1 MALVA
6 PSWPRDRIHG
16 VSSVNED
23 DDRTTGF
30 EPEVRDLEW
39 AEPALPLI
47 REFVRSYFR
56 SDVQGLEHI
65 PDGPSLLVAN
75 HSGGYLTPDSIV
87 FILEYLERFGVD
99 APLYWLG
106 HEALLRL
113 PVVSDFLRRSGVLP
127 ADPAAAQAALEA
139 GATVIVY
146 PGGEIEMHRPFW
158 ERNTIKFL
166 GRQGFL
172 RLAARTGVP
181 IVPVVS
187 AGAHNTY
194 LPLTDG
200 RRLARAL
207 GLERRF
213 NVKALPISLAAPW
226 GLNISDLLLHVPLP
240 AQISVRVLEPIH
252 VGADDDLDERYEA
265 VTTTMQRVL
274 DEIGR

>member
-1 MALVA
+1 MNDQ
-6 PSWPRDRIHG
+6 P
-16 VSSVNED
+16 
-23 DDRTTGF
+23 
-30 EPEVRDLEW
+30 PEQETAAFDPDVRDLEW

-47 REFVRSYFR
+47 RQFVQSYFR

-75 HSGGYLTPDSIV
+75 HSGGQLTPDSIV
-87 FILEYLERFGVD
+87 FILEYLERFGTD
-99 APLYWLG
+99 APLFWLG

-113 PVVSDFLRRSGVLP
+113 PVVGDFMRRSGVLP
-127 ADPAAAQAALEA
+127 ANPQSAQAALEA

-172 RLAARTGVP
+172 RLARDTGVP

-200 RRLARAL
+200 RRLAHAL
-207 GLERRF
+207 GLDRRF
-213 NVKALPISLAAPW
+213 NLKALPISIAAPW
-226 GLNISDLLLHVPLP
+226 GLNISDYLFHIPFP
-240 AQISVRVLEPIH
+240 AQITVRVLEPIE
-252 VGADDDLDERYEA
+252 VGADDDLDERYQV
-265 VTTTMQRVL
+265 VTTAMQEVL